1 MTSAILEPLIV
12 LAIIAVLILGI
23 VKLIKEPKGAGFASL
38 TAFHDLQAKDKQA
51 GIEAVIE
58 QQAQKKMEE
67 QESGKD
73 NEQESEKDEP

>member
-1 MTSAILEPLIV
+1 MTNTILAYLIV
-12 LAIIAVLILGI
+12 FVVIAALIAGI
-23 VKLIKEPKGAGFASL
+23 ANMIKHPKSSGFASL

-58 QQAQKKMEE
+58 QQAEKKLEE

-73 NEQESEKDEP
+73 KS

>member
-1 MTSAILEPLIV
+1 MSKETHQTERSRSLHSIRRK
-12 LAIIAVLILGI
+12 GI
-23 VKLIKEPKGAGFASL
+23 NDKERKSSGFASL

-58 QQAQKKMEE
+58 HQAEKKLEE

-73 NEQESEKDEP
+73 KS